1 MTSLAGSKIR
11 RFREERSLSRAA
23 FGAWFDTPGSTV
35 QGWEEDGKRASPGVV
50 NQIAANGIA
59 HHQDWYVPARNLEQT
74 MGWTPESWRNAEA
87 RQLPVYP
94 NAAALN
100 AATTQIANFPPL
112 VFAGEARQLTQDL
125 AKVSRGE
132 AFLLQ
137 GGDCAES
144 FAEFHPDNI
153 RDTFRV
159 LLQMAVVLTFA
170 SKLPTVKLGRM
181 AGQFA
186 KPRSSDTEVQDGVE
200 LPSYRG
206 DNVNDIAFTP
216 ESRAPDPQRMILGY
230 SQSAA
235 TLNLLRAFAQ
245 GGYANLHQVH
255 KWTHNFLGQ
264 SPWAQRYKDVADR
277 IGEALDF
284 MAACGI
290 DADSVPQLKA
300 TQFYTS
306 HEALLLP
313 YEQALTRQ
321 DSLTGDWYDTSAHF
335 LWIGDRTRFE
345 GSAHVEFLRGI
356 GNPIGMK
363 CGPGLEPDALLR
375 LLDTLNPA
383 RVPGRMTL
391 ITRYGHDKIEQGL
404 PALIRAVKRN
414 GHPVVWSCDPMHGNV
429 VKAANGYKT
438 RPFERILSEVRS
450 FFAVHRAE
458 GSFAGGIH
466 AEMTGRNVTECTGG
480 AVDVTEQDLL
490 DRYHTHCDPRLNASQ
505 SLELAFL
512 LAEMLNDEMAERRKA
527 A

>member
-1 MTSLAGSKIR
+1 M
-11 RFREERSLSRAA
+11 
-23 FGAWFDTPGSTV
+23 
-35 QGWEEDGKRASPGVV
+35 
-50 NQIAANGIA
+50 AANWA
-59 HHQDWYVPARNLEQT
+59 PDS
-74 MGWTPESWRNAEA
+74 WTRHEA
-87 RQLPVYP
+87 RQLPTYP
-94 NAAALN
+94 DAAALT
-100 AATTQIANFPPL
+100 AATDQLATFPPL
-112 VFAGEARQLTQDL
+112 VFAGEARNLTASL
-125 AKVSRGE
+125 AEVAAGK

-144 FAEFHPDNI
+144 FAEHSANNI

-159 LLQMAVVLTFA
+159 ILQMAVVLTFA
-170 SKLPTVKLGRM
+170 SKLPVVKLGRM

-186 KPRSSDTEVQDGVE
+186 KPRSTDTETIGGVE

-206 DNVNDIAFTP
+206 DNVNDIAFTA
-216 ESRAPDPQRMILGY
+216 EARAPDPQRMIRAY

-255 KWTHNFLGQ
+255 RWTHDFMGR
-264 SPWAQRYKDVADR
+264 SPWSKKYAETADR
-277 IGEALDF
+277 IGEALEF

-290 DADSVPQLKA
+290 DPETVPQLA
-300 TQFYTS
+300 QTHFYTS
-306 HEALLLP
+306 HEALLLQ

-345 GSAHVEFLRGI
+345 GSSHVEYLRGI
-356 GNPIGMK
+356 GNPVGIK
-363 CGPGLEPDALLR
+363 CGPSLEPDALLR
-375 LLDTLNPA
+375 MLDTLNPG

-391 ITRYGHDKIEQGL
+391 ITRYGYDKIEANL
-404 PALIRAVKRN
+404 PRLVRAVTRE

-438 RPFERILSEVRS
+438 RPFDRILAEVRG

-458 GSFAGGIH
+458 GTHAGGIH
-466 AEMTGRNVTECTGG
+466 AEMTGQNVTECTGG
-480 AVDVTEQDLL
+480 AVDVTEQSLA

-512 LAEMLNDEMAERRKA
+512 LAEMLNEEMAERKKVA